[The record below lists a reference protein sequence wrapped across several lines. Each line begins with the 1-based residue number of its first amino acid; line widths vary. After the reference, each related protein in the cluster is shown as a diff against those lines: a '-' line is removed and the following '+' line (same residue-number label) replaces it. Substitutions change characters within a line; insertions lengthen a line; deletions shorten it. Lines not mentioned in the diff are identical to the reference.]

1 MSVFLLKALTLM
13 VKTLARPLI
22 NWVSYYNRLKM
33 QESNKKHIVFIRNKL
48 ITLGNNFNYYNTL
61 FNRKLFKLS
70 DKQPIKPLSDD
81 KALERGAEL
90 ISETIVYSIL
100 LIVPTLEM
108 IRSYKN
114 SKKKEE
120 DKKQIIVKIQKNVE
134 ILIENHSRN
143 MLDVS
148 ELKHVVNKFNREI
161 YLV

>member
-22 NWVSYYNRLKM
+22 NWVSYYNRLRI
-33 QESNKKHIVFIRNKL
+33 QESNKTHVIFIRNKL
-48 ITLGNNFNYYNTL
+48 ITLGNTFHYYNTA
-61 FNRKLFKLS
+61 FNRKIFKLS
-70 DKQPIKPLSDD
+70 DKQPIKPLADD

-90 ISETIVYSIL
+90 ISETVVYSIL
-100 LIVPTLEM
+100 LIIPTLEM

-120 DKKQIIVKIQKNVE
+120 EKKQNLIKIQKNVE
-134 ILIENHSRN
+134 KLVENHNRS
-143 MLDVS
+143 MSDVF
-148 ELKHVVNKFNREI
+148 ELKELVNKLNNQI